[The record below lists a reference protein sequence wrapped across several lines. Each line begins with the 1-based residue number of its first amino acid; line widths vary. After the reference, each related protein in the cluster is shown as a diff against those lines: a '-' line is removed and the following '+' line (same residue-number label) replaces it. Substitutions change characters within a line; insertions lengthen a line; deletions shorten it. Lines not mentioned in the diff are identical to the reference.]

1 MSSNGRLPRVVI
13 LGGGMGALSAALELT
28 DGDWRSRLES
38 VTVFQRGWRLGG
50 KGASSRGIHGRIE
63 EHGLHVLLGY
73 YDQTFRL
80 MRRCYDEL
88 DRSRTDPACPIRTW
102 DDAVRPTHDVGV
114 MDRDGGTWEP
124 WVASFTP
131 NAARPGDVVDA
142 GPLSVPE
149 LVARSLQL
157 LIDFNRSLSDDVRP
171 PGRVEL
177 SASSSPRPVAPSGGL
192 DELALALRG
201 ASLTALATLVKA
213 VEALGPS
220 SAAVDGTGS
229 DAGRAA
235 VAQAQGALGPVV
247 RAVRDGVMAALH
259 GRPDGRRTVAL
270 VDLVLTNLRGIAA
283 DGLLTAERGLA
294 AVDDHDYRDWLA
306 AHGAAPE
313 TLESPLLRGL
323 YDLVFA
329 YEDGD
334 PHRPRFSAGLGLQLA
349 TRMFLDYK
357 GAIFWHMQAGMG
369 EVIFAPIYEVLHR
382 RGVRFRFFHRVDSLG
397 LSGDGRRVD
406 VVRLSRQVDLTDGR
420 EDYEPLVRVKGLPCW
435 PAAPLAAQLGQ
446 VREPAAALE
455 SHDGRSVAPVE
466 LRDGRDFD
474 AVVFGLSVGMVPL
487 VAGELVARHERWRHM
502 AEHLGTV
509 STQSFQVWL
518 RDDERALGW
527 RGPERFTVSGYVEPF
542 DTWASMGHLIEREDW
557 PLAERPGA
565 IAYFCNALAGRPVT
579 ERTEAE
585 AHDRKVADR
594 AVTFLRRDLPVLLP
608 GTRDRSTGD
617 FRWDLL
623 CDGAPSRGARTGPD
637 AFTTQYWRANTDP
650 SDRYVQSLPGT
661 DRYRLA
667 PGGSGIDNLY
677 LAGDWTDCGLNA
689 GCVEAAA
696 RSGVQAAE
704 AIAARMVPSH
714 G

>member
-1 MSSNGRLPRVVI
+1 
-13 LGGGMGALSAALELT
+13 MGALAAALELT
-28 DGDWRSRLES
+28 EGDWRSRLGS
-38 VTVFQRGWRLGG
+38 VTVYQRGWRLGG

-102 DDAVRPTHDVGV
+102 DDAVRPSHDVGV
-114 MDRDGGTWEP
+114 MDRDGGRWQP
-124 WVASFTP
+124 WVASFAP
-131 NAARPGDVVDA
+131 NAARPGDVVEP
-142 GPLSVPE
+142 GPLSAPE

-157 LIDFNRSLSDDVRP
+157 LTDFNRSLADETRP
-171 PGRVEL
+171 AGRVEL
-177 SASSSPRPVAPSGGL
+177 SASSRPRPVPPPGGL
-192 DELALALRG
+192 DEVALALRG
-201 ASLTALATLVKA
+201 ASLAALATLVKA
-213 VEALGPS
+213 AEVVGDPGTMDDAR
-220 SAAVDGTGS
+220 ADG
-229 DAGRAA
+229 GRAA
-235 VAQAQGALGPVV
+235 AAQVQSALGPVV
-247 RAVRDGVMAALH
+247 RALRDGVSDALRQ
-259 GRPDGRRTVAL
+259 RPEGRRTLAL

-294 AVDDHDYRDWLA
+294 TVDDQDYRDWLS
-306 AHGAAPE
+306 AHGAAKE

-334 PHRPRFSAGLGLQLA
+334 PRRPRFSAGLGLQLA

-369 EVIFAPIYEVLHR
+369 EVIFAPIYEVLRR
-382 RGVRFRFFHRVDSLG
+382 RGVRFCFFHRVDRLG
-397 LSGDGRRVD
+397 LSEDGRRVD
-406 VVRLSRQVDLTDGR
+406 SVRLTRQVDLAAGR
-420 EDYEPLVRVKGLPCW
+420 DDYEPLVTVKGLPCW
-435 PAAPLAAQLGQ
+435 PPAPLAAQLGHL
-446 VREPAAALE
+446 REPAAVLE
-455 SHDGRSVAPVE
+455 SHQGAGAASVE
-466 LRDGRDFD
+466 LHDGWDFD

-487 VAGELVARHERWRHM
+487 VAEELVERHQRWRDM
-502 AEHLGTV
+502 VEHLGTV

-518 RDDERALGW
+518 RDDQRALGW
-527 RGPERFTVSGYVEPF
+527 RGPERVTVSGYVEPF
-542 DTWASMGHLIEREDW
+542 DTWASMGHLIDREDW
-557 PLAERPGA
+557 PLAGRPGA
-565 IAYFCNALAGRPVT
+565 IAYFCNTMGGRAVT
-579 ERTEAE
+579 DLIEAA
-585 AHDRKVADR
+585 AHDQEVADR
-594 AVTFLRRDLPVLLP
+594 AVTFLRRDLPALLP
-608 GTRDRSTGD
+608 GARDPATGD
-617 FRWDLL
+617 FRWSLL
-623 CDGAPSRGARTGPD
+623 CDGVPPRDDVGPE

-667 PGGSGIDNLY
+667 PGASGIDNLY

-696 RSGVQAAE
+696 RSGVQAAH
-704 AIAARMVPSH
+704 ALAARMVPSH